1 MRKIAVITPVSH
13 LGGIV
18 ELLSTKGQVFYLE
31 IGTKDQVKDLLSSTS
46 IDTIVCNPNQQT
58 YKIDK
63 ELLENTQVNTI
74 NSCSTGLNH
83 IDLDYCKENNI
94 EIQCHKN
101 DYELINQLPSTSELA
116 FGLMLSLLR
125 NIPECNNH
133 VSRYYWDY
141 TQFMGRQVK
150 DLKVG
155 IIGWGRLGKMMEKY
169 CKAFG
174 AKTFIYDPYI
184 DIIKDIKGGHKV
196 YIPQTP
202 LEKMFKECDVISLHV
217 HVTDETKYMISKD
230 LLGLVQKDLYVINT
244 SRGEIVNELDMV
256 DALNTGKLTGYG
268 TDVIEN
274 EFDDITKSPIVKA
287 MNEGKNIIAT
297 PHIGGMTIEGQ
308 TKAYKWS
315 IDKL

>member
-1 MRKIAVITPVSH
+1 MKIAVITPVKH
-13 LGGIV
+13 LEGV
-18 ELLSTKGQVFYLE
+18 VDLLQSKGDVVFYE
-31 IGTKDQVKDLLSSTS
+31 TASKEEVRGLLLQTT
-46 IDTIVCNPNQQT
+46 IDTLVCNPNQQT

-63 ELLENTQVNTI
+63 ELLENTSIKTI

-83 IDLDYCKENNI
+83 IDLGYCKENNI

-125 NIPECNNH
+125 NIPKCNNH
-133 VSRYYWDY
+133 VSKYHWDY
-141 TQFMGRQVK
+141 TKFMGRQVQ

-155 IIGWGRLGKMMEKY
+155 IIGYGRLGKMMEKY

-184 DIIKDIKGGHKV
+184 NIL
-196 YIPQTP
+196 QTP
-202 LEKMFKECDVISLHV
+202 LKQIFQECDVISLHV
-217 HVTDETKYMISKD
+217 HITDETKYMINKD
-230 LLGLVQKDLYVINT
+230 LFSSIKKDCYIINT
-244 SRGEIVNELDMV
+244 SRGEIVNENDIVEGL
-256 DALNTGKLTGYG
+256 KLGIITGYG

-274 EFDDITKSPIVKA
+274 EFDNLTKSPIINA
-287 MNEGKNIIAT
+287 MNSGENIIIT

-308 TKAYKWS
+308 TKAYKHS
-315 IDKL
+315 INKL

>member
-202 LEKMFKECDVISLHV
+202 LEKMFKDCDVISLHV

-230 LLGLVQKDLYVINT
+230 ILGLVQKDLYVINT

-274 EFDDITKSPIVKA
+274 EFDDITKSPIIKA
-287 MNEGKNIIAT
+287 MNEGKNIIVT

-315 IDKL
+315 INKL

>member
-1 MRKIAVITPVSH
+1 MREIAVITPVRH
-13 LGGIV
+13 LNGIV
-18 ELLSTKGQVFYLE
+18 DLLQSKGDVVFYE
-31 IGTKDQVKDLLSSTS
+31 TASKEEVRGLLLQTT
-46 IDTIVCNPNQQT
+46 IDTLVCNPNQQT

-63 ELLENTQVNTI
+63 ELLENTSIKII

-83 IDLDYCKENNI
+83 IDLDYCKKNNI

-133 VSRYYWDY
+133 VSRYNWDY
-141 TQFMGRQVK
+141 TQFMGRQIK
-150 DLKVG
+150 DLKIG
-155 IIGWGRLGKMMEKY
+155 IIGYGRLGKIMDKY

-174 AKTFIYDPYI
+174 AQTFIYDPY
-184 DIIKDIKGGHKV
+184 V
-196 YIPQTP
+196 NAPQTP
-202 LEKMFKECDVISLHV
+202 LGQMFQECDVISLHV
-217 HVTDETKYMISKD
+217 HVTDETKYMINKD
-230 LLGLVQKDLYVINT
+230 LFGFIKKDCYIINT
-244 SRGEIVNELDMV
+244 SRGEIVNENDIVEGLKSGV
-256 DALNTGKLTGYG
+256 ITGYG

-274 EFDDITKSPIVKA
+274 EFDDITKSPIIKA
-287 MNEGKNIIAT
+287 MNEGKNIIVT